1 MKKLLKKRCLL
12 DTNILVAFLNRKHP
26 YHSQV
31 REIFEKLNGGEFKG
45 VVSSQNLLELG
56 AVLVHAFKISRQQA
70 AKDLSLFFSDP
81 LLEVIYP
88 TPGVLER
95 FFKLMK
101 KSKGL
106 HVVDI
111 FLLATALVNGVE
123 VLITGD
129 KEFLKIKEIEVYNPF
144 R

>member
-1 MKKLLKKRCLL
+1 MYKR
-12 DTNILVAFLNRKHP
+12 
-26 YHSQV
+26 Q
-31 REIFEKLNGGEFKG
+31 

-88 TPGVLER
+88 TPEVLER

-101 KSKGL
+101 KAKEL
-106 HVVDI
+106 HIVDL
-111 FLLATALVNGVE
+111 FLLATALTHKVE
-123 VLITGD
+123 ILISAD
-129 KEFLKIKEIEVYNPF
+129 REFLKIKEIEVYNPF
-144 R
+144 K